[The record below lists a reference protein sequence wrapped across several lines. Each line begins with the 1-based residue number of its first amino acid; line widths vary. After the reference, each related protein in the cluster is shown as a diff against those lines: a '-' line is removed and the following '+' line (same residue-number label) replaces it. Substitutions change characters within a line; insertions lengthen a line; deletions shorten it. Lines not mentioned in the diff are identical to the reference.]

1 MQLWLHLDCFAS
13 WWIQNRTEHKFPSTK
28 APNNSNRFTPLST
41 TLLMYQVQ
49 NKRNDHDMINCKNST
64 RLWWLKPSIRILHKS
79 RFCACHPWRASSFS
93 WFDLCY
99 AAMHVYKSTTNDV
112 QYSSMKLCKSCNLA
126 QTISILVFSN
136 PRDLASS
143 LRQSLWASKLIR
155 LDTHNIR
162 CFKLRC
168 IALYCSVIISARPR
182 LQGHP
187 RLSRHAALL
196 QWPYTITDAEMNWSH
211 WSHVSTRNDLT
222 RIY

>member
-155 LDTHNIR
+155 LDTLARGLDIPSREELFFKSFPLGKNINW
-162 CFKLRC
+162 CFFLS
-168 IALYCSVIISARPR
+168 LEHRPDM
-182 LQGHP
+182 L
-187 RLSRHAALL
+187 
-196 QWPYTITDAEMNWSH
+196 
-211 WSHVSTRNDLT
+211 
-222 RIY
+222 